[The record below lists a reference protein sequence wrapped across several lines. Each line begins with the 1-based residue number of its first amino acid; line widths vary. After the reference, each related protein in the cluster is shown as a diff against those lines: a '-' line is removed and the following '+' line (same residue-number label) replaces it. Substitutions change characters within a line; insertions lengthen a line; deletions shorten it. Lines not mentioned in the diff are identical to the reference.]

1 MTIQIVRFS
10 LFQTA
15 KVVGGVYFVGAC
27 VGAVL
32 FFLMSLI
39 SPANRPPY
47 GLVFIVLAPFLYAL
61 IGFVFTFLLAWVYNL
76 VAKVVGG
83 IEYTTVETREF

>member
-1 MTIQIVRFS
+1 MNVQITRFS

-15 KVVGGVYFVGAC
+15 KVIGAVYFVGAC

-32 FFLMSLI
+32 FFLMSLV

-47 GLVFIVLAPFLYAL
+47 GLVFIVLAPFIYAL
-61 IGFVFTFLLAWVYNL
+61 LGFVFTFILAWVYNL

-83 IEYTTVETREF
+83 IEFTTTEARDF

>member
-1 MTIQIVRFS
+1 MTHQITRFS

-32 FFLMSLI
+32 FFLMSLV

-61 IGFVFTFLLAWVYNL
+61 VGFIFTFILAWVYNL
-76 VAKVVGG
+76 VARFVGG
-83 IEYTTVETREF
+83 IEYTTTETRDF

>member
-1 MTIQIVRFS
+1 MNVQITRFS

-15 KVVGGVYFVGAC
+15 KVIGAIYFVGAC

-32 FFLMSLI
+32 FFLMSLA

-47 GLVFIVLAPFLYAL
+47 GLVFIVLAPFIYAL
-61 IGFVFTFLLAWVYNL
+61 LGFVFTFVLAWVYNL

-83 IEYTTVETREF
+83 IEFTTTETRDF